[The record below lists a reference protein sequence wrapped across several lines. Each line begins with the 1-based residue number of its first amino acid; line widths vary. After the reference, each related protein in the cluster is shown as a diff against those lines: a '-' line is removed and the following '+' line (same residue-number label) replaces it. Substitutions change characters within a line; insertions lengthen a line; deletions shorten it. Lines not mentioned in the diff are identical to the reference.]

1 MAELDWK
8 KFQFITEVQTALI
21 ANAVNIARHDEEGK
35 KRADYSG
42 TGLLIWMNDAFYAAE
57 RIPADLS
64 AHEAA
69 SQFYGGC
76 KGEKWPDWALRH

>member
-1 MAELDWK
+1 MNEFDWK

-21 ANAVNIARHDEEGK
+21 ANAINVARHDEEAK
-35 KRADYSG
+35 LKHEYSG
-42 TGLLIWMNDAFYAAE
+42 TGLIIRMDDAFYAAE
-57 RIPADLS
+57 RIPENLS

-76 KGEKWPDWALRH
+76 KGEKWPSWAARR